1 MPKQPARSWDVLL
14 IGGASG
20 TSKSRASYALARH
33 FDIHITEVDDL
44 SLAVRK
50 MTTPEQQPILH
61 YWHTRPEA
69 MSLTAEQI
77 LELHLSVGRVLAP
90 ALEAVVL
97 DHLECRTA
105 TVMEGDYLLPEL
117 LTRLSK
123 SEIAPQ
129 ERVRCVFLYE
139 PDETQLVRN
148 YASREPD
155 QAAQTHRAHV
165 SWLFG
170 QWLESECRRLGLP
183 ALPAR
188 PWDTL
193 RDRILE
199 TLGK

>member
-1 MPKQPARSWDVLL
+1 MPEHPSRRWDVLL

-20 TSKSRASYALARH
+20 TGKSRASYALARH

-44 SLAVRK
+44 ALAVRK

-61 YWHTRPEA
+61 YWHTRTESIVLTPE
-69 MSLTAEQI
+69 SI
-77 LELHLSVGRVLAP
+77 LELTISVGRALLP

-97 DHLECRTA
+97 DHLACRTA

-117 LTRLSK
+117 VTLLLESDSALK
-123 SEIAPQ
+123 

-148 YASREPD
+148 YASREPEHD
-155 QAAQTHRAHV
+155 AQTLRAHV
-165 SWLFG
+165 SWLYG
-170 QWLESECRRLGLP
+170 QWLNTECGRLGLP

-188 PWDTL
+188 PWNTL
-193 RDRILE
+193 LHRILA
-199 TLGK
+199 TLGE